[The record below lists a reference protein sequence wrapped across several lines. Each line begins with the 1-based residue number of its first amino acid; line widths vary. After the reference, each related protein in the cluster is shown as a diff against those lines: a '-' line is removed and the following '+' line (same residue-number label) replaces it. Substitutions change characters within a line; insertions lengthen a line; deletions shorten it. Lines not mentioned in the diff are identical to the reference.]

1 MEKTLSVC
9 NCLNLRWVTSSTV
22 ALYDKYLRPIGI
34 TVQQY
39 TILRHISDLSPITVT
54 DLAVILQFERS
65 TISRNIKVLTDR
77 QLVTYTNP
85 KGRGK
90 QLELTTMGKDILSA
104 ANIEWDKAQK
114 EFADKLGP
122 ERMEQWNE
130 LLTCLLEV

>member
-54 DLAVILQFERS
+54 DLAVALQFERS
-65 TISRNIKVLTDR
+65 TISRNIKILTDR
-77 QLVTYTNP
+77 KLVTYTNP

-90 QLELTTMGKDILSA
+90 QLELTTMGKEILLA

>member
-54 DLAVILQFERS
+54 DLAVALQFERS
-65 TISRNIKVLTDR
+65 TISRNIKILTDR

-90 QLELTTMGKDILSA
+90 QLELTTMGKDILFA

>member
-1 MEKTLSVC
+1 MEKALSVC

-54 DLAVILQFERS
+54 DLAVALQFERS
-65 TISRNIKVLTDR
+65 TISRNIKILTDR

-90 QLELTTMGKDILSA
+90 QLELTKMGRDILSD
-104 ANIEWDKAQK
+104 ANIEWNKAQK